1 MNEIEILRTLR
12 TERVLHLNEVYETE
26 DSIYLVTD
34 FVHNMTLKK
43 MLKAGSFPFSETK
56 TRSIMQQIL
65 KVLASMASKNITHR
79 NLKPSN
85 ILMETRQKI
94 RIINFGLATYVNAPK
109 ANVGI
114 CGTPGYIAPE
124 IFNCHPEARFYG
136 DKADVFS
143 AGCIFF
149 EMLLGYPL
157 FKGSKSSEIS
167 ASNKHFKYSDLAQ
180 LITKEQNNM
189 KLNLTK
195 FGLDLLLKLL
205 RNDPKQRL
213 SAEEALGDVYFDSQE
228 SFPSSNESTPRN
240 HHENPFSNSSQKYRK
255 ASFGIS
261 PRTSISSRGSFSEA
275 IRSHESSTQGP
286 SNSYLRRVSEDYY
299 GKCLFKSVQE
309 VKLPVLNNRR
319 ASAFSI
325 LQKIALTAKNNNQ
338 DDEDSDNLFSESSS
352 LKSKNHPIQSP
363 GIQKHLSQRI

>member
-43 MLKAGSFPFSETK
+43 MLNAGSPPLPEAK
-56 TRSIMQQIL
+56 TRSIMQQML

-94 RIINFGLATYVNAPK
+94 RIINFGLATYVHPPK
-109 ANVGI
+109 TNGGI

-124 IFNCHPEARFYG
+124 VFNCHPEARFYG

-157 FKGSKSSEIS
+157 FKGSKTSEIS
-167 ASNKHFKYSDLAQ
+167 ASNKYFKYSDLVR
-180 LITKEQNNM
+180 LVVKEQNNPNPLST
-189 KLNLTK
+189 KLGK
-195 FGLDLLLKLL
+195 F
-205 RNDPKQRL
+205 
-213 SAEEALGDVYFDSQE
+213 S
-228 SFPSSNESTPRN
+228 SF
-240 HHENPFSNSSQKYRK
+240 
-255 ASFGIS
+255 
-261 PRTSISSRGSFSEA
+261 
-275 IRSHESSTQGP
+275 
-286 SNSYLRRVSEDYY
+286 
-299 GKCLFKSVQE
+299 VQY
-309 VKLPVLNNRR
+309 
-319 ASAFSI
+319 
-325 LQKIALTAKNNNQ
+325 
-338 DDEDSDNLFSESSS
+338 
-352 LKSKNHPIQSP
+352 
-363 GIQKHLSQRI
+363 